1 MEYNPIKVNYK
12 ILDNNIVVHKGE
24 IYSVFLD
31 GLSEIYIDYDPKR
44 YKIEIEYQGKT
55 FLIES
60 PY

>member
-12 ILDNNIVVHKGE
+12 ILDDNIVVHTGE

-31 GLSEIYIDYDPKR
+31 GLCEMYIVYDPKR
-44 YKIEIEYQGKT
+44 YKIQVEYQGKV
-55 FLIES
+55 FFIES